1 MEHHGRAA
9 SQEEGL
15 SRIYWDAMVF
25 IYLIE
30 DHPLFAPKVQ
40 RIYERILERQDTL
53 CTSTFSVGEALVGA
67 IKGRDTDLAARMK
80 AVFRGG
86 EVTLLSFHPGT
97 AELYA
102 DIRANFP
109 VTAPDAIH
117 LATAAEVKTDV
128 FVTNDKQLHRL
139 IIPGISFIAGLD
151 GTIF

>member
-1 MEHHGRAA
+1 MEHDDRAA
-9 SQEEGL
+9 SQEESL

-53 CTSTFSVGEALVGA
+53 YTSAFSVGEALVGP
-67 IKGRDTDLAARMK
+67 IKGSDMDLAGRMK

-86 EVTLLSFHPGT
+86 EVTLLSFHPST

-102 DIRANFP
+102 NIRASFP

-139 IIPGISFIAGLD
+139 IVTGISFIAGLD